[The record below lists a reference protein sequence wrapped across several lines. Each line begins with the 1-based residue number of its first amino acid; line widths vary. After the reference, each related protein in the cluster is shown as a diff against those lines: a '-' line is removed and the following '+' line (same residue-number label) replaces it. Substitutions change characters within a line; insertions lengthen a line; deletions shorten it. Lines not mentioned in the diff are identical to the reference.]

1 MLLSYMCPIIIFHR
15 LCGTESEMLGMM
27 DALEFVHG
35 SHTWVHHPQCTH
47 VRSTSGTRC
56 NQVAGAS
63 SEGAVG
69 ILRLACRPNE
79 LNHRPFATKISQHRL
94 ETFLQHK
101 LEATI

>member
-1 MLLSYMCPIIIFHR
+1 
-15 LCGTESEMLGMM
+15 M
-27 DALEFVHG
+27 DVLEYAGG

-47 VRSTSGTRC
+47 VHSTLETQCS
-56 NQVAGAS
+56 QVAGAS

-94 ETFLQHK
+94 ETFFQYK
-101 LEATI
+101 